1 MTEFPILGTEPF
13 AVELANTLYR
23 DGTEVIDFLGGDWFA
38 EIGHPAPAGDARDL
52 RDRVHRLFDAAATG
66 REPDQADVDELNRLA
81 ATAPTVVRL
90 DWRAGRRTARRL
102 SQAEDASL
110 GRIAAEAVELL
121 GGSELRRCEGPGCAM
136 LFVRGH
142 ARRRFCYP
150 GCGQRGRQARYY
162 RRKRGI
168 R

>member
-1 MTEFPILGTEPF
+1 MK
-13 AVELANTLYR
+13 ADRDQSVTLR
-23 DGTEVIDFLGGDWFA
+23 IKWGWFTEVGQP
-38 EIGHPAPAGDARDL
+38 EPAGDVRDL
-52 RDRVHRLFDAAATG
+52 RDRVHRLFEAAATG
-66 REPDQADVDELNRLA
+66 RRPDEADVDELNRLA
-81 ATAPTVVRL
+81 ATAPTTVQL
-90 DWRAGRRTARRL
+90 DWQDGRPTARRL
-102 SQAEDASL
+102 SRAKDDAPL

-121 GGSELRRCEGPGCAM
+121 AGSELWRCEGPGCAM
-136 LFVRGH
+136 LFVRTH